1 MKKLELLQKHGT
13 IPQLASTGL
22 FADIANHLRHT
33 MPLASPQQKFEAND
47 SARQQGFME
56 GWMFATHAIH
66 QIADIPVEEKKEPV
80 RNYQA
85 PKVHQPEQS

>member
-1 MKKLELLQKHGT
+1 MKKDKLIEKYPTL
-13 IPQLASTGL
+13 PQLADTGL

-33 MPLASPQQKFEAND
+33 MPLASPQQKFESND

-66 QIADIPVEEKKEPV
+66 QIAEIPVPEKKEKSGHYKDP
-80 RNYQA
+80 NANEPQ
-85 PKVHQPEQS
+85 QS